1 MKKTIISGLA
11 VGLALLFIISTAYP
25 WNYATHAYI
34 AGKIGKIPLLAN
46 FNEMYGIM
54 LPDFLN
60 TKFDYVFDGTLRG
73 YTHGVPVGHPYFP
86 PSTDFMKVWQKAK
99 FGLKKNIAFGY
110 VAHNDVWGAD
120 YVAHWN
126 ADPYDQTQGQ
136 EPGFIILLAQVLN
149 SNIDWTPFEQL
160 GLSLSDS
167 DKLEFCHNIVEYA
180 GDILIKKADPWIGN
194 KLFMAAV
201 LRTPETTNLLK
212 AAYPLEYHDLI
223 NSAEPEFRRQMA
235 LLGITLMK
243 PPEAIISFFAEELA
257 GLSIEYFK
265 ALYGQDI
272 SAYKDLLILFG
283 KGAIGTS
290 VGLCEALGYMDE
302 VNMTVQWVA
311 EQLAS
316 HLVIYSF

>member
-11 VGLALLFIISTAYP
+11 VGLALLFVISTAYP

-34 AGKIGKIPLLAN
+34 AGKIGKILPLAN

-60 TKFDYVFDGTLRG
+60 FEFELWLDGTLRG
-73 YTHGVPVGHPYFP
+73 YTHGVPVGHPYFL

-126 ADPYDQTQGQ
+126 ADPYNQIPGQ
-136 EPGFIILLAQVLN
+136 EPGFIIFLAQVLK

-160 GLSLSDS
+160 GLPLSDA
-167 DKLEFCHNIVEYA
+167 DKMEFCHNIVEYA
-180 GDILIKKADPWIGN
+180 GDILIKQADPWIGA
-194 KLFMAAV
+194 KLFMAAA
-201 LRTPETTNLLK
+201 LRTPETVNLLK
-212 AAYPLEYHDLI
+212 AAYPMEYHALI
-223 NSAEPEFRRQMA
+223 NAAEPEFRRQMA
-235 LLGITLMK
+235 LLGHILMQ
-243 PPEAIISFFAEELA
+243 PQEAIISIFAEQMA
-257 GLSIEYFK
+257 GLSIDYFK
-265 ALYGQDI
+265 TLYGQDI
-272 SAYKDLLILFG
+272 SAYKDLLVLFG
-283 KGAIGTS
+283 KGAIGAS
-290 VGLCEALGYMDE
+290 VEICEALGYMDE

-316 HLVIYSF
+316 HMVTY